1 MSDAIHQEVVI
12 PASPAKVYAALTEA
26 KAFTAF
32 TGGAPAEI
40 DARAGGAFSL
50 FGGRVTGINI
60 DLDPNRRVVQ
70 AWRAGNWAPGEYSI
84 ARFELRDEGLKTR
97 IVLDQSGYP
106 SSAHEHLG
114 PGWAKMYWEPLAAYL
129 K

>member
-26 KAFTAF
+26 KAFAAF

-40 DARAGGAFSL
+40 DAHAGGAFTL
-50 FGGRVTGINI
+50 FGGRVTGFNV

-70 AWRAGNWAPGEYSI
+70 VWRAGNWDAGQFSLV
-84 ARFELRDEGLKTR
+84 RFDLSAKGNGTK
-97 IVLDQSGYP
+97 VVFDQAGHP
-106 SSAHEHLG
+106 PAAAEHLAA
-114 PGWAKMYWEPLAAYL
+114 GWAQMYWEPLAAYL